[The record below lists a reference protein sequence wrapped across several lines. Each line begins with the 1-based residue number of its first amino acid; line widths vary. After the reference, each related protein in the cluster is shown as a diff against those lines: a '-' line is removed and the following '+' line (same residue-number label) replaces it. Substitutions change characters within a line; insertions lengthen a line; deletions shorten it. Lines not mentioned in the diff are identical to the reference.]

1 MTAPKCCGKQRIEIR
16 GRVWVHDTGDKRMA
30 APAILKRYKF
40 FSVFDATE
48 LEKLAAL
55 ARDVSVLENAVIFA
69 EQQTANAL
77 YFLLDGEVDLYT
89 TVSATN
95 PTRLFA
101 GEINPGDPFGV
112 SALLEPYVYR
122 TSARALVV
130 SRFLELDAQELRALM
145 ERDCAL
151 GMKLLRQ
158 MMRATLERVEVLRL
172 HVAALS
178 KPRDA
183 EDD

>member
-1 MTAPKCCGKQRIEIR
+1 MVATALLQ
-16 GRVWVHDTGDKRMA
+16 
-30 APAILKRYKF
+30 RYKF
-40 FSVFDATE
+40 FEVFDASE

-55 ARDVSVLENAVIFA
+55 ARDTSVLENTVIFQEREMA
-69 EQQTANAL
+69 DML

-130 SRFLELDAQELRALM
+130 SRFLEMDAEALRALM
-145 ERDCAL
+145 AQDCAL
-151 GMKLLRQ
+151 GMKLLQQ

-178 KPRDA
+178 KPRDVE
-183 EDD
+183 ED

>member
-1 MTAPKCCGKQRIEIR
+1 MVPIPLLQRYPFFALFTA
-16 GRVWVHDTGDKRMA
+16 D
-30 APAILKRYKF
+30 
-40 FSVFDATE
+40 E
-48 LEKLAAL
+48 LERLAAL
-55 ARDVSVLENAVIFA
+55 AHDASVLENTIIFQ
-69 EQQTANAL
+69 EQDAADAL
-77 YFLLDGEVDLYT
+77 YFLMDGEVDLYT

-101 GEINPGDPFGV
+101 GEINAGDPFGV
-112 SALLEPYVYR
+112 SALLPPHVYR

-130 SRFLELDAQELRALM
+130 SRFLKLDAQALRALM
-145 ERDCAL
+145 EQDCAL

-172 HVAALS
+172 HIAALS
-178 KPRDA
+178 KPRKA

>member
-1 MTAPKCCGKQRIEIR
+1 M
-16 GRVWVHDTGDKRMA
+16 V

-40 FSVFDATE
+40 FSDFDAAE
-48 LEKLAAL
+48 IEKLAKL
-55 ARDVSVLENAVIFA
+55 AHDVPVLEKTVIFG
-69 EQQTANAL
+69 EQQKADAL

-122 TSARALVV
+122 TSARALTV
-130 SRFLELDAQELRALM
+130 SRFLQMDALELRALM
-145 ERDCAL
+145 EQDNAL
-151 GMKLLRQ
+151 GMKFLRQ
-158 MMRATLERVEVLRL
+158 MMRATLERVEVMRL
-172 HVAALS
+172 HIAALS
-178 KPRDA
+178 KHRDA
-183 EDD
+183 DED